1 MREQGK
7 RVRAEFVSVPVYG
20 WLLATQP
27 GPDIWHLGLYH
38 EDVWTERFGLAFAQ
52 LLREGGDGTRLYQ
65 GEERDLSNPEARWK
79 QTWLCTPTRQAA
91 NLILEN
97 MAQQQW

>member
-1 MREQGK
+1 VCTRYGPTFEPGSGWYRPGPWAPGSPADREARVQAARPVWVCRMREQGK

-38 EDVWTERFGLAFAQ
+38 EDVRS
-52 LLREGGDGTRLYQ
+52 R
-65 GEERDLSNPEARWK
+65 N
-79 QTWLCTPTRQAA
+79 C
-91 NLILEN
+91 
-97 MAQQQW
+97 